1 MTDEI
6 LHSRRKFELD
16 RNMIENNLEFE
27 KEFATHFFNKIY
39 PSEINEFFGDVGK
52 EHHRLLA
59 YMSTFFEDGVIIDL
73 ATDHGQDALALS
85 YNTKNTVHTFDV
97 KEKLTEE
104 QKQYKWKSRKIE
116 FHEEN
121 LWNANVRKKWKDTL
135 LSSQLIF
142 VDLDPHDGYLEYELY
157 SWLKRNKYKG
167 ILLFDDIH
175 FPGMQMNLWSKIP
188 DSDKHDITHLGHFS
202 GTGMVLFPGYSAF
215 EIVVQ

>member
-1 MTDEI
+1 MLKNPESPLRVASIKKHTASTQDF
-6 LHSRRKFELD
+6 LVSFGAQL
-16 RNMIENNLEFE
+16 
-27 KEFATHFFNKIY
+27 A
-39 PSEINEFFGDVGK
+39 PSK
-52 EHHRLLA
+52 Q
-59 YMSTFFEDGVIIDL
+59 
-73 ATDHGQDALALS
+73 DHGQDALALS